1 MTNALATMRVDYE
14 QCQIKNLADSDN
26 PMLKKRKLRNEEQM
40 VWDLADQSKFQYNFV
55 IKMTF
60 EKH

>member
-1 MTNALATMRVDYE
+1 
-14 QCQIKNLADSDN
+14 
-26 PMLKKRKLRNEEQM
+26 MLKKRKLRNEEQM
-40 VWDLADQSKFQYNFV
+40 VWDFADQSKFQYSFV

>member
-26 PMLKKRKLRNEEQM
+26 PMLKKRKLKNEEQM
-40 VWDLADQSKFQYNFV
+40 V
-55 IKMTF
+55 
-60 EKH
+60 